1 MIVVKGDQ
9 FKSLLT
15 ERRYNVKW
23 IKDYSVILE
32 SEDGSSQVLTSEENL
47 HLFYERIE
55 TGSLRLEA

>member
-1 MIVVKGDQ
+1 MIVSKGDR

-15 ERRYNVKW
+15 EKQYNVKW

-47 HLFYERIE
+47 HLFYEKID
-55 TGSLRLEA
+55 TPSWRLEA